1 MNNEQ
6 FELILPKKII
16 SGLGSIGMV
25 GIEVK
30 NLDSRKY
37 R

>member
-1 MNNEQ
+1 MNREQ

-16 SGLGSIGMV
+16 FGAGSIESV

-30 NLDSRKY
+30 NLDCKKY